1 MIEGYCVMSGSF
13 KLKTLLA
20 TMSSVVAVATA
31 VAAPIDRMEINE
43 ASPTYRTNIVP
54 SQTKNFQLLSLIPG
68 GRAGDMRMTGMNNRH
83 YFNFSVRRDE
93 IVSDASI
100 VLTYTPS
107 PSLIPVWSQL
117 NVYMNGQVQE
127 SLAIGKDEVGKLVT
141 KRIKLNPKV
150 IKDSNQIEL
159 EFVGSYAQTCA
170 SPMSDTLWLSVD
182 EQSFL
187 QLNVQKI
194 RVANELSF
202 FPLPF
207 VDTNATRETVVPFV
221 FPKSPDNL
229 GKQAA
234 GVLASWMGGKSA
246 WRGSHF
252 PAYFDQLPGEGHFVV
267 FVTNDERPSFLKD
280 FPTVDGPQ
288 ISIMDAPYSLYAK
301 MLVVAGRDTKDLLI
315 ASKALASG
323 HSMMA
328 GDTAKI
334 HGFQELAPR
343 RPYDAP
349 NWIDTNH
356 VTYFSDLIEYSG
368 QLQSK
373 GYQPKPVHLS
383 LKLPPDLYMF
393 SKSHINLDLRYRYT
407 KPSQGV
413 PSQLRLLVNDQ
424 LIDSYDLDPNKDQ
437 SNFVAHLPAVNSLKD
452 LLNVRSIP
460 TLVLTDNNTLTFD
473 FQYSLSY
480 SGGNADDCK
489 TITLIPNQVNIDPSS
504 SIDFTGLYHFT
515 ELPNL
520 RMFARSGF
528 PFTKYADLSE
538 TVVVMAKDSPAQ
550 HVTTF
555 LNTLGRMSAHTGLAA
570 MNVTVTDRHDA
581 AALANKEILVI
592 GDLPKDMAEVT
603 GENVH
608 VLLSNARRELN
619 TPYLSD
625 RKLENLNGT
634 RSEAQTFTLVE
645 SKGGVGAVV
654 AFESP
659 FTEQRSVV
667 AMLAD
672 GDSGSRMLNDTLRS
686 PGAME
691 GLKGSVSII
700 REGTM
705 TAFHVGDSYHV
716 GHLPWYQRVWFF
728 MLERPLLLVLSAV
741 LCALLIGSAIYAM
754 MRLRIKYRG
763 Q

>member
-1 MIEGYCVMSGSF
+1 MSGSF
-13 KLKTLLA
+13 KLKALLVGLSA
-20 TMSSVVAVATA
+20 TFAAATA
-31 VAAPIDRMEINE
+31 LAIPSDRLEINE
-43 ASPTYRTNIVP
+43 ATPTYRTNIVP
-54 SQTKNFQLLSLIPG
+54 SQTKNFQLTSLVPG
-68 GRAGDMRMTGMNNRH
+68 GHAGEMRMTGMNNRQ
-83 YFNFSVRRDE
+83 YFQFSVRRDE
-93 IVSDASI
+93 IVSDATI

-117 NVYMNGQVQE
+117 NVYMNGQVQA
-127 SLAIGKDEVGKLVT
+127 SLPFTKDELGKLTT
-141 KRIKLNPKV
+141 KRIQLNPKV
-150 IKDSNQIEL
+150 IKDMNQLEL
-159 EFVGSYAQTCA
+159 EFVGTYAQVCS
-170 SPMSDTLWLSVD
+170 SPMSDTLWMSVD
-182 EQSFL
+182 QESFL

-207 VDTNATRETVVPFV
+207 VDTNAHRETILPFV
-221 FPKSPDNL
+221 FSKSPDNL

-234 GVLASWMGGKSA
+234 GVLASWMGAKSA

-252 PAYFDQLPGEGHFVV
+252 PVYYNQMPGEGHFVV

-280 FPTVDGPQ
+280 FPMVDGPQ
-288 ISIMDAPYSLYAK
+288 IKIMDAPYSLYAK
-301 MLVVAGRDTKDLLI
+301 MLVVAGRDANDLLI

-334 HGFQELAPR
+334 QRFQELAPR

-356 VTYFSDLIEYSG
+356 ITYFSDLIEYSG

-373 GYQPKPVHLS
+373 GVQPKPVHLS
-383 LKLPPDLYMF
+383 LNLPPDLYM
-393 SKSHINLDLRYRYT
+393 SAKSHINLDLRYRYT

-413 PSQLRLLVNDQ
+413 PSQMRLLINDQ

-437 SNFVAHLPAVNSLKD
+437 SSFIAHLPAVNSLKD
-452 LLNVRSIP
+452 IMNVRSIP

-473 FQYSLSY
+473 FQYSFSY
-480 SGGNADDCK
+480 SGGSADDCK

-504 SIDFTGLYHFT
+504 SIDFTGLYHFAQ
-515 ELPNL
+515 LPDL
-520 RMFARSGF
+520 RMYARSGF
-528 PFTKYADLSE
+528 PFTKYADLAQ
-538 TVVVMAKDSPAQ
+538 TVVVMPKDSRAQ
-550 HVTTF
+550 HMTTF
-555 LNTLGRMSAHTGLAA
+555 LNALGRMSAHTGLAA
-570 MNVTVTDRHDA
+570 INVTVTDRHDA
-581 AALANKEILVI
+581 AILGDKDILVF
-592 GDLPKDMAEVT
+592 GDLPQDISEVT

-608 VLLSNARRELN
+608 ALLNNARRELN

-625 RKLENLNGT
+625 RSLENLGGT
-634 RSEAQTFTLVE
+634 RAEAQTFTLME

-659 FTEQRSVV
+659 FTKERSVV
-667 AMLAD
+667 AMLGD
-672 GDSGSRMLNDTLRS
+672 GDSGSRMLNDMLRS
-686 PGAME
+686 PAEMSK
-691 GLKGSVSII
+691 LKGSVNIV
-700 REGTM
+700 RDGTL
-705 TAFHVGDSYHV
+705 TSFQVGETYNV
-716 GHLPWYQRVWFF
+716 GHLPWYQRVWFY
-728 MLERPLLLVLSAV
+728 MLERPLLLVFCAV

>member
-1 MIEGYCVMSGSF
+1 MSGSF
-13 KLKTLLA
+13 KMKALLVG
-20 TMSSVVAVATA
+20 MSSVLAIATA
-31 VAAPIDRMEINE
+31 WAVPADRVEINE
-43 ASPTYRTNIVP
+43 AAPTYRTNIVP
-54 SQTKNFQLLSLIPG
+54 SQTKNFLLTSLVPG
-68 GRAGDMRMTGMNNRH
+68 GQVDEMRMTGMNNRQ
-83 YFNFSVRRDE
+83 YFQFTVRRDE

-117 NVYMNGQVQE
+117 NVYLNGQVQ
-127 SLAIGKDEVGKLVT
+127 ATMPFTKDEVGKLTT
-141 KRIKLNPKV
+141 KRIQLNPKV
-150 IKDSNQIEL
+150 IKDANQLEL
-159 EFVGSYAQTCA
+159 EFVGSYAQVCS
-170 SPMSDTLWLSVD
+170 SPLSDTLWLSLD
-182 EQSFL
+182 QESFL

-207 VDTNATRETVVPFV
+207 VDTNAYRETILPFV
-221 FPKSPDNL
+221 FPKSPDNV

-234 GVLASWMGGKSA
+234 GILASWMGAKSA

-252 PAYFDQLPGEGHFVV
+252 PVYYNQLPGEGHFVV
-267 FVTNDERPSFLKD
+267 FVTNDERPSFLKH
-280 FPTVDGPQ
+280 FPKVDGPQ
-288 ISIMDAPYSLYAK
+288 IKIMDAPYSLYAK
-301 MLVVAGRDTKDLLI
+301 MLVVAGRDANDLLV

-323 HSMMA
+323 HCMMA

-349 NWIDTNH
+349 NWIDTSR
-356 VTYFSDLIEYSG
+356 VTYFNDLIEYSG

-373 GYQPKPVHLS
+373 GFQPKPVHLN
-383 LKLPPDLYMF
+383 LNLPPDLYMF

-413 PSQLRLLVNDQ
+413 PSQMRLLINDQ
-424 LIDSYDLDPNKDQ
+424 LIDSYELDANKDQ
-437 SNFVAHLPAVNSLKD
+437 SSLIAHLPAVNSLKD
-452 LLNVRSIP
+452 IMNVRSIP

-473 FQYSLSY
+473 FQYSFAY

-515 ELPNL
+515 QLPNL
-520 RMFARSGF
+520 RMYARSGF
-528 PFTKYADLSE
+528 PFTKYADLAQ
-538 TVVVMAKDSPAQ
+538 TVVVMPKDSRAQ
-550 HVTTF
+550 HMTTF
-555 LNTLGRMSAHTGLAA
+555 LNALGRMSAHTGLAA
-570 MNVTVTDRHDA
+570 INVTVTDRHDA
-581 AALANKEILVI
+581 KLLADKDILVF
-592 GDLPKDMAEVT
+592 GDLPRDITEVT

-608 VLLSNARRELN
+608 VLLNNARRELN

-625 RKLENLNGT
+625 RSLENLNGT
-634 RSEAQTFTLVE
+634 RAQAQTFTLME

-659 FTEQRSVV
+659 FTKQRSVV

-686 PGAME
+686 PAEMSK
-691 GLKGSVSII
+691 LKGSVNIV
-700 REGTM
+700 RDGTL
-705 TAFHVGDSYHV
+705 TSFQVGETYNV

-728 MLERPLLLVLSAV
+728 MLERPLLLVFCAV
-741 LCALLIGSAIYAM
+741 LCALLIGSAIYAL

>member
-1 MIEGYCVMSGSF
+1 MSGSF
-13 KLKTLLA
+13 KMKAMLVG
-20 TMSSVVAVATA
+20 MSSVLAMATA
-31 VAAPIDRMEINE
+31 WAVPADRVEINE
-43 ASPTYRTNIVP
+43 SAPTYRTNIVP
-54 SQTKNFQLLSLIPG
+54 SQTKNFLLTSLVPG
-68 GRAGDMRMTGMNNRH
+68 GQADEMRMTGMNNRQ
-83 YFNFSVRRDE
+83 YFQFTVRRDE

-117 NVYMNGQVQE
+117 NVYLNGQVQA
-127 SLAIGKDEVGKLVT
+127 SMPFTKDEVGKLTT
-141 KRIKLNPKV
+141 KRIQLNPKV
-150 IKDSNQIEL
+150 IKDANQLEL
-159 EFVGSYAQTCA
+159 EFVGSYAQVCS
-170 SPMSDTLWLSVD
+170 SPLSDTLWLSLD
-182 EQSFL
+182 QESFL

-207 VDTNATRETVVPFV
+207 VDTNAYRETILPFV

-229 GKQAA
+229 AKQAA
-234 GVLASWMGGKSA
+234 GILASWMGAKSA

-252 PAYFDQLPGEGHFVV
+252 PVYYNQLPGEGHFVV
-267 FVTNDERPSFLKD
+267 FVTNDERPSFLKH
-280 FPTVDGPQ
+280 FPKVDGPQ
-288 ISIMDAPYSLYAK
+288 IKIMDAPYSLYAK
-301 MLVVAGRDTKDLLI
+301 MLVVAGRDANDLLV

-349 NWIDTNH
+349 NWIDTSR
-356 VTYFSDLIEYSG
+356 VTYFNDLIEYSG

-373 GYQPKPVHLS
+373 GFQPKPVHLN
-383 LKLPPDLYMF
+383 LNLPPDLYMF

-413 PSQLRLLVNDQ
+413 PSQMRLMINDQ

-437 SNFVAHLPAVNSLKD
+437 SSFIAHLPAVNSIKD
-452 LLNVRSIP
+452 IMNVRSIP

-473 FQYSLSY
+473 FQYSFSY
-480 SGGNADDCK
+480 SGGNGDDCK
-489 TITLIPNQVNIDPSS
+489 TITLIPNQVNVDPSS
-504 SIDFTGLYHFT
+504 SIDFTGLYHFAQ
-515 ELPNL
+515 LPNL
-520 RMFARSGF
+520 RMYARSGF
-528 PFTKYADLSE
+528 PFTKYADLAQ
-538 TVVVMAKDSPAQ
+538 TVVVMPKDTRAQ
-550 HVTTF
+550 HMTTF
-555 LNTLGRMSAHTGLAA
+555 LNALGRMSAHTGLAA
-570 MNVTVTDRHDA
+570 INVTVTDRHDA
-581 AALANKEILVI
+581 KLLADKDILVF
-592 GDLPKDMAEVT
+592 GDLPRDITEVT

-608 VLLSNARRELN
+608 VLLNNARRELN

-625 RKLENLNGT
+625 RSLENLSGT
-634 RSEAQTFTLVE
+634 RAQAQTFALME

-659 FTEQRSVV
+659 FTKQRSVV

-686 PGAME
+686 PAEMSK
-691 GLKGSVSII
+691 LKGSVNIV
-700 REGTM
+700 RDGTL
-705 TAFHVGDSYHV
+705 TSFHVGETYNV

-728 MLERPLLLVLSAV
+728 MLERPLLLVFCAV
-741 LCALLIGSAIYAM
+741 LCALLIGSAIYAL